1 MKRLFAIVLVLFPV
15 LSFYAQQDF
24 KLLKLEDC
32 YALAEENY
40 PLSKKRELI
49 AKSGAFTI
57 DNIAKGYY
65 LKFDINAQATYQSD
79 VTKLPISLPG
89 IDVPSLNRD
98 QYKAYGEVN
107 QVIYDGGNIK
117 QQKEIVTSQ
126 TKVKEQQLVVD
137 LYAVKQRVTDIYFGI
152 LIYEEQLAQNAL
164 LKNDITIGMKTV
176 EAQLK
181 NGTAYRSSL
190 DLLKAEYL
198 KVDQQAISIRSY
210 KKAYLDML
218 GLFINEELSAD
229 TKLMLP
235 QTIISIQEINRP
247 ELALFKFRDE
257 SIELNKESINAGNR
271 PKLNFFVQGGIA
283 NPALNF
289 LQEGFEW
296 YYVGGLR
303 INWSLTGLYTS
314 KKQKEIID
322 INKLETE
329 ADKETFLF
337 NTKQSLKQQ
346 NAEISKLQEYLVSDD
361 EIVNLRTN
369 VKKASLAQLEN
380 GVINTNDYLKNV
392 NDENEAKQNKI
403 IHETQL
409 LLAQYRQKLI
419 TGN

>member
-1 MKRLFAIVLVLFPV
+1 MKRLLILFV
-15 LSFYAQQDF
+15 FLSTMGYAQQSD
-24 KLLKLEDC
+24 KLLKLDDC
-32 YALAEENY
+32 YKMADENY

-49 AKSGAFTI
+49 AKSSEFTI

-65 LKFDINAQATYQSD
+65 PKFNFNAQATYQSD
-79 VTKLPISLPG
+79 VTKLPNGIPG
-89 IDVPSLNRD
+89 TTPILKQD
-98 QYKAYGEVN
+98 QYKAYGEIN

-117 QQKEIVTSQ
+117 QQKEVATSQ
-126 TKVKEQQLVVD
+126 SKVQQQQLAID
-137 LYAVKQRVTDIYFGI
+137 LYSVKQRVTDIYFGI
-152 LIYEEQLAQNAL
+152 LIFDEQLHQNEL
-164 LKNDITIGMKTV
+164 LKNDISIGMKTV
-176 EAQLK
+176 SAQIN

-198 KVDQQAISIRSY
+198 KADQQAISIRSY
-210 KKAYLDML
+210 KKSYLDML
-218 GLFINEELSAD
+218 GLFINEELSIN
-229 TKLMLP
+229 TKLETP
-235 QTIISIQEINRP
+235 KNIISIQEINRP
-247 ELALFKFRDE
+247 ELALFNFRNE
-257 SIELNKESINAGNR
+257 SIELNKETINSGNR

-289 LQEGFEW
+289 LEEGFKW

-303 INWSLTGLYTS
+303 VNWSLTGLYTS

-322 INKLETE
+322 INKLEVE

-337 NTKQSLKQQ
+337 NTKQSIKQQ
-346 NAEISKLQEYLVSDD
+346 DGEITKLQEYLVSDG
-361 EIVNLRTN
+361 EIVDLRSN

-403 IHETQL
+403 IHETEL
-409 LLAQYRQKLI
+409 LLAQYKQKLI